1 MGVHGDSI
9 PVLSKQ
15 ADDLLKA
22 QITPSWTVEI
32 YFLKVYV
39 ICSTLSFLFIFY
51 YDSLSDS
58 DRCQIDKPG
67 TDWIIQLT

>member
-51 YDSLSDS
+51 YDSLLYLI
-58 DRCQIDKPG
+58 QIG
-67 TDWIIQLT
+67 VRLTSLELIGSFS